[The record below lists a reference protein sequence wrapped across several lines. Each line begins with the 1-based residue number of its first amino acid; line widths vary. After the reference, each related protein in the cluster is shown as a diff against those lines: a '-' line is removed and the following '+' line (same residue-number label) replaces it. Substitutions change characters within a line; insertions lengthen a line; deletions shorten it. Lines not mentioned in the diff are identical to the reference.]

1 MAVAEDKKT
10 SIKGGEFLIKETL
23 ASQIFIP
30 EEFNEEQQMIADTCR
45 DFLRT
50 EIWPR
55 LDEIDQA
62 KSPELMSSLMD
73 KAGELGLM
81 GTVVPEEYGGF
92 GMNFNT
98 SMLVAEATGAGNSF
112 SVALSAH
119 TGIGTLPIVYYGN
132 ESQKKQY
139 LPQLASGE
147 WKAAYCLTEPDS
159 GSDANSG
166 KTKAKLS
173 DDGKHYIINGQK
185 MWITNGGF
193 ADLLIV
199 FAKVVEPNGETD
211 KNLTAFIIEKTF
223 GGITMNEPEHKMGIK
238 GSDTRQIFFNDCA
251 VPVENM
257 LSERGNGFKIAVNIL
272 NIGRIKL
279 AAAALGG
286 SKQVVKQVIN
296 YANERKQFGISI
308 ANFGAIKHK
317 LAEMAVRMFTTES
330 AAYRVGQN
338 IDDLIVTLKEKGLS
352 DADAKLKALEELAIE
367 CAIMKVH
374 GSEVLDY
381 VVDEGVQVYGGMGYS
396 ADAPMDRAY
405 RDSRINRI
413 FEGTNEINRLLV
425 VDMLLKR
432 AMKGQLDLMG
442 PAMAVGK
449 EIMSIPDFGFDE
461 DETPFAAEKK
471 VIKNL
476 KKAVLMVAGA
486 AVQKFMTKLSE
497 EQEII
502 MNLADMVIE
511 TYAAE
516 SVLLRVEKRI
526 DLLGKD
532 VNTLQEDIAMVYLHE
547 AVERVN
553 NAGKSAITSFAESDE
568 LRVML
573 MGLKRFTK
581 IEPLNLKEARR
592 RIADALIAKN
602 DYIF

>member
-1 MAVAEDKKT
+1 
-10 SIKGGEFLIKETL
+10 
-23 ASQIFIP
+23 
-30 EEFNEEQQMIADTCR
+30 
-45 DFLRT
+45 
-50 EIWPR
+50 
-55 LDEIDQA
+55 
-62 KSPELMSSLMD
+62 
-73 KAGELGLM
+73 
-81 GTVVPEEYGGF
+81 
-92 GMNFNT
+92 
-98 SMLVAEATGAGNSF
+98 
-112 SVALSAH
+112 
-119 TGIGTLPIVYYGN
+119 
-132 ESQKKQY
+132 
-139 LPQLASGE
+139 
-147 WKAAYCLTEPDS
+147 
-159 GSDANSG
+159 
-166 KTKAKLS
+166 
-173 DDGKHYIINGQK
+173 
-185 MWITNGGF
+185 
-193 ADLLIV
+193 
-199 FAKVVEPNGETD
+199 
-211 KNLTAFIIEKTF
+211 
-223 GGITMNEPEHKMGIK
+223 
-238 GSDTRQIFFNDCA
+238 
-251 VPVENM
+251 
-257 LSERGNGFKIAVNIL
+257 
-272 NIGRIKL
+272 
-279 AAAALGG
+279 
-286 SKQVVKQVIN
+286 
-296 YANERKQFGISI
+296 
-308 ANFGAIKHK
+308 
-317 LAEMAVRMFTTES
+317 
-330 AAYRVGQN
+330 
-338 IDDLIVTLKEKGLS
+338 
-352 DADAKLKALEELAIE
+352 
-367 CAIMKVH
+367 
-374 GSEVLDY
+374 
-381 VVDEGVQVYGGMGYS
+381 VDEGVQVYGGMGYS

-442 PAMAVGK
+442 PAMMVGK

-532 VNTLQEDIAMVYLHE
+532 VNTLQEDIALIYLHE

-581 IEPLNLKEARR
+581 IEPLNLKDARR
-592 RIADALIAKN
+592 RIADALIVKN